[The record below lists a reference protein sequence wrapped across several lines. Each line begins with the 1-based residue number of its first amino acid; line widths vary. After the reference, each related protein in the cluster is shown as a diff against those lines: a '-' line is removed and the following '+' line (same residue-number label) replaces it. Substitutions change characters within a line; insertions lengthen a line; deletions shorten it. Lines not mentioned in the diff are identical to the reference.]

1 MSLIT
6 CLVVPSIHNNFITKL
21 ISKTGSSLHV
31 RNRNLPIVYLS
42 CGTTVSFW
50 STTVSFCSTI
60 ALNQKI
66 ENNAPHALTR
76 TILLKVLLPPKFG
89 TSKVAKPPHVKAT
102 RSSESNI
109 LAKSVLEVSR
119 IRKENT
125 NDTIEN
131 STNNIQ
137 ISTEL
142 YNNCEVYGST
152 NPLFLNRNTCIV
164 PTNNNLVYKRR
175 HKVHF
180 TVGVL
185 DSNAYLRKIQSPKIT
200 PISNNNKESF
210 KNRVKS

>member
-1 MSLIT
+1 MSHNFSCYFPPFTASTKMSLIT

-50 STTVSFCSTI
+50 STTVSFCSTR
-60 ALNQKI
+60 ALKQKTRKQCS
-66 ENNAPHALTR
+66 ACSHTR

-125 NDTIEN
+125 N
-131 STNNIQ
+131 IQ
-137 ISTEL
+137 M
-142 YNNCEVYGST
+142 
-152 NPLFLNRNTCIV
+152 
-164 PTNNNLVYKRR
+164 
-175 HKVHF
+175 
-180 TVGVL
+180 
-185 DSNAYLRKIQSPKIT
+185 IQ
-200 PISNNNKESF
+200 
-210 KNRVKS
+210 